1 MIVELWV
8 CMLVSTCLLFYAVPV
23 MELFKYEIVLMLSDS
38 KYDWL
43 TCARLLDISGS
54 SQMEIEHSYP
64 AKRQLF
70 DVIDAFQIDKKVQ
83 GNHTPNVDSLLK
95 ELQGKL
101 PQDLSDQ
108 LPLCLE
114 KALKFTPPTLGKC
127 TIQLL

>member
-1 MIVELWV
+1 
-8 CMLVSTCLLFYAVPV
+8 MLVSTCLLLYAVPV
-23 MELFKYEIVLMLSDS
+23 MELFKNEVVLLLSDS

-54 SQMEIEHSYP
+54 SQLEIEHSYP

-70 DVIDAFQIDKKVQ
+70 DVIDAFQFDKKVH
-83 GNHTPNVDSLLK
+83 GSHTPNVDSLMK
-95 ELQGKL
+95 ELQEKL